1 MRSLEI
7 YRRDVKGVSPDEGL
21 EEQLGDLDVSD
32 QRNGEVDSHTTSAV
46 TLTGITG
53 RTTVVVLGRQVDIHV
68 DQVVRKMLG
77 EGVLR
82 LLLVLGILGKGFE
95 VLKVDMNT
103 I

>member
-1 MRSLEI
+1 M
-7 YRRDVKGVSPDEGL
+7 
-21 EEQLGDLDVSD
+21 
-32 QRNGEVDSHTTSAV
+32 
-46 TLTGITG
+46 
-53 RTTVVVLGRQVDIHV
+53 VLGRQVDIHV

-82 LLLVLGILGKGFE
+82 LLLVIGILGKGFE